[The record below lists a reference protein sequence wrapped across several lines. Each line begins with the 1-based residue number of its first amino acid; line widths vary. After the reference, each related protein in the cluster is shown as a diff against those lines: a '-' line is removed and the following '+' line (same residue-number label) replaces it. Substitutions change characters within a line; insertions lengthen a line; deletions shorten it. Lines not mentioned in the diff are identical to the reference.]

1 VGKRTKA
8 IKRAQGARDVGWFWV
23 RPDEMIVSRWVA
35 WFIVRFVRFGSFE
48 FFTS

>member
-8 IKRAQGARDVGWFWV
+8 IKRAQGARDVGWFWAG
-23 RPDEMIVSRWVA
+23 PDEMFVVVARFIVSS
-35 WFIVRFVRFGSFE
+35 VRFDSFE